1 MKKIKINK
9 QREKFNRAKKLT
21 LCVATPVYIG
31 LFVLLAAI
39 CAILSAC
46 NVFTADEMEIIAA
59 AAVASYLIA
68 ATPLYV
74 LYAWFIRKREACGC
88 LENYDFSTVEITDSE
103 EFCGQFSLV
112 YHYLPDPFDS
122 DEEVTLYGGKAI
134 EIYAEQFADRL
145 ISLDEGDDPP
155 FFINDMTEDERHS
168 VYNIRKELC
177 DGELKVTLTQV
188 SRLIF
193 TPNGITIGEN
203 TFGYDRVNVECM
215 AGYLNFEVVAKIK
228 ISVENE
234 FDAVFF
240 VGSRIAAI
248 LKKYNIPVVNGDVLD
263 FITADPERAFKKIAG
278 VINRKKAIYFT
289 LKK

>member
-9 QREKFNRAKKLT
+9 KREKFNRAKKLT

-74 LYAWFIRKREACGC
+74 LYAWFLRKREACGC
-88 LENYDFSTVEITDSE
+88 LENYDFSPVEITDSE

-155 FFINDMTEDERHS
+155 FFINAA
-168 VYNIRKELC
+168 V
-177 DGELKVTLTQV
+177 
-188 SRLIF
+188 
-193 TPNGITIGEN
+193 
-203 TFGYDRVNVECM
+203 TFGAAVPRGALFYGEPRRRTEIEFTGSGEWKSIDCRYSAVPEAVMPANIVAYVKQNFPNVHITKIEKDGRYYEVELSNRLDLYFDHNGNY
-215 AGYLNFEVVAKIK
+215 AG
-228 ISVENE
+228 
-234 FDAVFF
+234 FD
-240 VGSRIAAI
+240 
-248 LKKYNIPVVNGDVLD
+248 D
-263 FITADPERAFKKIAG
+263 
-278 VINRKKAIYFT
+278 
-289 LKK
+289 